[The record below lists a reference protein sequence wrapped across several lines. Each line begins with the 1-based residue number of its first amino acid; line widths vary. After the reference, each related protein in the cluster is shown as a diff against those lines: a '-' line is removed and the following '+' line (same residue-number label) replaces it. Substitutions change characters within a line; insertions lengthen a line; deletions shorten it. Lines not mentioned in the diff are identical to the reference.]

1 MSERPVMDAI
11 HIRMTAG
18 EIESEQWDAD
28 DLCCIWVKTT
38 AFSKAVGGPT
48 PGSGGRARTAATQ
61 GNRFRFRVAVTVAG
75 SPELAGV
82 YFVGG
87 WTDNG
92 LVFLDRDEVQDF
104 AIPRR
109 REAVLATR
117 AKHAAKVKRRVH
129 GQNS

>member
-1 MSERPVMDAI
+1 MSDRPVMDAI
-11 HIRMTAG
+11 HIRLTAG
-18 EIESEQWDAD
+18 EIESEQWGAD
-28 DLCCIWVKTT
+28 ELCCIWVKTIN
-38 AFSKAVGGPT
+38 FSRAVGGPT
-48 PGSGGRARTAATQ
+48 PGSGGRPRIAAAQGTRT
-61 GNRFRFRVAVTVAG
+61 RFRVALTVAG
-75 SPELAGV
+75 SPELGGV

-87 WTDNG
+87 WTDKG
-92 LVFLDRDEVQDF
+92 FVCLDRDEVQDF

>member
-11 HIRMTAG
+11 HIRLIAADIENEDWRG
-18 EIESEQWDAD
+18 EE
-28 DLCCIWVKTT
+28 CCIWLKSITLT
-38 AFSKAVGGPT
+38 RAIRGFGAANGPV
-48 PGSGGRARTAATQ
+48 AATQ
-61 GNRFRFRVAVTVAG
+61 GTRTRFRVALTVAG

-92 LVFLDRDEVQDF
+92 LVFLDRDQVQEF
-104 AIPRR
+104 VIPRR

-117 AKHAAKVKRRVH
+117 AKHAAKVEKRVH
-129 GQNS
+129 G